1 MNNHVIGIDLGGT
14 NMQIGVV
21 DAANRIISRVQQK
34 THASQGADAVIDR
47 IIEGAANAC
56 TQAGLALSDISALGI
71 AAPGAIDIPRGVVL
85 EAPNLGWYDLPLRSI
100 LMKRLAMP
108 VAVDNDVNG
117 AIWGEHTLGAGQGHD
132 DLLGMWVGTGVGGG
146 LIIGGRIYHG
156 PMFTAGEVGQSIID
170 PFGAPGERTVEDNCS
185 RTGLSRYI
193 GRRLPQ
199 YPDSILH
206 ALAERK
212 SDQPGDIVVGSAKL
226 AQAVTANDR
235 LACEAVERAAFL
247 LGVAAANWV
256 TVLSLARIIIGGG
269 VTEALGEPFLQR
281 IRESFEQHVFPQS
294 ARRCEI
300 VMTQLAHDSGLL
312 GAALLAQ
319 EVVSERATK

>member
-1 MNNHVIGIDLGGT
+1 MNTPVIGIDLGGT

-21 DAANRIISRVQQK
+21 DAENRIIGRVRQK
-34 THASQGADAVIDR
+34 THASHGADAVIDR
-47 IIEGAANAC
+47 IVEGATDAC
-56 TQAGLALSDISALGI
+56 AQAGLTLSDIGALGI

-85 EAPNLGWYDLPLRSI
+85 EAPNLGWRDLPLRRI
-100 LMKRLAMP
+100 LAERLSMP

-117 AIWGEHTLGAGQGHD
+117 AIWGEHMLGAGRGHD

-146 LIIGGRIYHG
+146 LVIGGRIYHG

-193 GRRLPQ
+193 GRRLVK
-199 YPDSILH
+199 YPDSILYT
-206 ALAERK
+206 LVKRK
-212 SDQPGDIVVGSAKL
+212 SNQTGDIVVGSSEL
-226 AQAVTANDR
+226 AHAVNADDPLT
-235 LACEAVERAAFL
+235 CEAVERAAFL

-269 VTEALGEPFLQR
+269 VTEALGDPFLQR
-281 IRESFEQHVFPQS
+281 IRESFEQHVFPQA

-300 VMTQLAHDSGLL
+300 TMTQLAHDSGLL
-312 GAALLAQ
+312 GAALLAHELLAQ
-319 EVVSERATK
+319 RTAR